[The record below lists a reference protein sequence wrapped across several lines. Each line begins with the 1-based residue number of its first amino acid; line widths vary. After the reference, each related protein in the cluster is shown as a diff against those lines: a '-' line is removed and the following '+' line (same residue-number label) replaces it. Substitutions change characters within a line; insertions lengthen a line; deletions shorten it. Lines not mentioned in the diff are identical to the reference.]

1 MLVERNRREET
12 DPGWENVHET
22 RVPPRL
28 NALESRF
35 HHVQSGLAAVAG
47 ATRISQVTQ
56 VAGRPATRITT
67 REKRG
72 VSTHDNSAGP
82 QLTR

>member
-1 MLVERNRREET
+1 MGPE
-12 DPGWENVHET
+12 WENVHET

-67 REKRG
+67 RENAQVAIHG
-72 VSTHDNSAGP
+72 NSIMG
-82 QLTR
+82 